1 MGFCESMLVFPANM
15 HLKSESFEHYFT
27 ILPSCYADLIIM
39 MVVGRSLR
47 RFAGLE
53 MVHIST
59 DKAL

>member
-1 MGFCESMLVFPANM
+1 MLVFPVNM

-27 ILPSCYADLIIM
+27 IILLPLFSCYTDLIIM

-47 RFAGLE
+47 RFTGLE
-53 MVHIST
+53 MVHISI